1 MDMVL
6 AKGLLMPDTMVPAL
20 MTTRHIL
27 TSMDIITMSSA
38 TPISSMWLE
47 VGQQWLVTSVA
58 IPDQEYGCTYEY
70 GH

>member
-1 MDMVL
+1 MDMVM

-47 VGQQWLVTSVA
+47 VV
-58 IPDQEYGCTYEY
+58 
-70 GH
+70 